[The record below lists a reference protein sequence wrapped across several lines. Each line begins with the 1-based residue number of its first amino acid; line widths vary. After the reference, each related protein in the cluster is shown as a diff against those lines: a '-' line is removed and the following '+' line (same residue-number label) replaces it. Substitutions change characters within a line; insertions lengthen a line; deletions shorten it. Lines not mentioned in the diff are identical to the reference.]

1 MRELLRRQRAVSVK
15 EGLQLIVTN
24 LPTKHLH
31 VERINVENG
40 LYRILAEDIY
50 SPEDMPG
57 FDRSSVDGYA
67 VISSDTFGAS
77 ETMPLYLEVVGEV
90 RMGEEPTERLTNGKA
105 MKIPTGGMLP
115 VGSDAVIML
124 EYTAQVD
131 NSLIEILRPVAPGE
145 NVIKKDDDIKA
156 GELVLKKGHR
166 LRPQDIGALA
176 GLGITEIAVYKRPAV
191 AIISTGDEIVPPT
204 EKPLPGQVRDINS
217 YNLSSLIIEAGAIPM
232 RLGILKDEYEL
243 IRDTLKKA
251 CEMAD
256 MVLISGGSSVG
267 TRDYT
272 AKAIE
277 ELGRPDGGVLFHGVM
292 MKPGKPTIG
301 GIVGNVPVFG
311 IPGHPA
317 AATICFFNFVK
328 PVIKRLSGQNSPEF
342 PKTIKAVLNK
352 NISSS
357 PQRTD
362 FVRVQI
368 KTEGNIF
375 VAEPIFGKSG
385 LITTLVQADGIVVIP
400 PERLGLEEG
409 ETVEVILFE

>member
-1 MRELLRRQRAVSVK
+1 VKELLGKQRAVSVEEALMLIFNNLPARIPPSESINIE
-15 EGLQLIVTN
+15 EGLA
-24 LPTKHLH
+24 
-31 VERINVENG
+31 
-40 LYRILAEDIY
+40 RILAEDIY
-50 SPEDMPG
+50 SREDLPG

-77 ETMPLYLEVVGEV
+77 ETMPLYLEITGEIK
-90 RMGEEPTERLTNGKA
+90 MGEIPLERLTRGKA

-115 VGSDAVIML
+115 EGSDAVIML
-124 EYTAQVD
+124 EHTAQIE
-131 NSLIEILRPVAPGE
+131 NNLIEILRPVAPGE
-145 NVIKKDDDIKA
+145 NVIKKDEDIKF
-156 GELVLKKGHR
+156 GELILKRGHK

-176 GLGITEIAVYKRPAV
+176 GLGITEIKVFKKPEV

-204 EKPLPGQVRDINS
+204 VKPLPGQVRDINS

-232 RLGILKDEYEL
+232 RLGILRDEYEL
-243 IRDTLKKA
+243 IKKTLKKA
-251 CEMAD
+251 CEIAD
-256 MVLISGGSSVG
+256 MVLMSGGSSVG

-342 PKTIKAVLNK
+342 PKRIKAVLNK
-352 NISSS
+352 NIPSS

-362 FVRVQI
+362 FVRVKI
-368 KTEGNIF
+368 KMEGNTF
-375 VAEPIFGKSG
+375 MAEPIFGKSG

>member
-1 MRELLRRQRAVSVK
+1 MKELLGRQRAVSVK
-15 EGLQLIVTN
+15 DALELLLKN
-24 LPTKHLH
+24 LPGKPPH
-31 VERINVENG
+31 VERINIENS
-40 LYRILAEDIY
+40 LSRILAEDIY

-90 RMGEEPTERLTNGKA
+90 KMGEESLNRLTSGKA
-105 MKIPTGGMLP
+105 VKIPTGGMLP
-115 VGSDAVIML
+115 PGSDAVIML

-131 NSLIEILRPVAPGE
+131 KSLIEILRPVAPGE

-176 GLGITEIAVYKRPAV
+176 GLGITEIDVYRKPV
-191 AIISTGDEIVPPT
+191 VSIISTGDEIVPAT
-204 EKPLPGQVRDINS
+204 EKPRPGQVRDINS
-217 YNLSSLIIEAGAIPM
+217 YNLHCLVVEAGGIPV
-232 RLGILKDEYEL
+232 RIGILKDEYEV
-243 IRDTLKKA
+243 IRDTLKKT
-251 CEMAD
+251 CENSD

-272 AKAIE
+272 AKAID
-277 ELGRPDGGVLFHGVM
+277 ELGNPGVLFHGVI

-301 GIVGNVPVFG
+301 GIVNGVPIFG

-328 PVIKRLSGQNSPEF
+328 PVIKRLSGHVSIEF
-342 PKTIKAVLNK
+342 PKTIKAVLTK
-352 NISSS
+352 NIPSS
-357 PQRTD
+357 PGRTD
-362 FVRVQI
+362 FIRVQI
-368 KTEGNIF
+368 ISTEDKGYL
-375 VAEPIFGKSG
+375 AEPIFGKSG
-385 LITTLVQADGIVVIP
+385 LITTLVRADGLVVIP

-409 ETVEVILFE
+409 ETVEVLLFE

>member
-1 MRELLRRQRAVSVK
+1 MRELLGRQRAVSVQD
-15 EGLQLIVTN
+15 GLQLLVTN
-24 LPTKHLH
+24 LSTKPPH
-31 VERINVENG
+31 VERINIENS
-40 LYRILAEDIY
+40 LSRILADDIY
-50 SPEDMPG
+50 STEDIPG

-77 ETMPLYLEVVGEV
+77 ETMPLYLELVGEV
-90 RMGEEPTERLTNGKA
+90 RMGEEPHERLTKGKA

-115 VGSDAVIML
+115 TGSDAVIML

-131 NSLIEILRPVAPGE
+131 NNLIEILRPVAPGE

-156 GELVLKKGHR
+156 GELVLKKGHK

-191 AIISTGDEIVPPT
+191 AIISTGDEIVPAT

-232 RLGILKDEYEL
+232 RLGILRDEYEL
-243 IRDTLKKA
+243 IKNTLKKA
-251 CEMAD
+251 CEIAD

-352 NISSS
+352 NIPSS

-362 FVRVQI
+362 FVRVKI
-368 KTEGNIF
+368 KTEGNTF
-375 VAEPIFGKSG
+375 MAEPIFGKSG

>member
-1 MRELLRRQRAVSVK
+1 MKELLGKQRAVSVEEALMLIFNNLPARIPPSESINIE
-15 EGLQLIVTN
+15 EGLA
-24 LPTKHLH
+24 
-31 VERINVENG
+31 
-40 LYRILAEDIY
+40 RILAEDIY
-50 SPEDMPG
+50 SREDLPG

-77 ETMPLYLEVVGEV
+77 ETMPLYLEIAGEIK
-90 RMGEEPTERLTNGKA
+90 MGEIPLERLTRGKA

-115 VGSDAVIML
+115 EGSDAVIML
-124 EYTAQVD
+124 EHTAQIE
-131 NSLIEILRPVAPGE
+131 NNLIEILRPVAPGE
-145 NVIKKDDDIKA
+145 NVIKKDEDIKF
-156 GELVLKKGHR
+156 GELILKKGHK

-176 GLGITEIAVYKRPAV
+176 GLGITEIKVFKKPEV

-204 EKPLPGQVRDINS
+204 KKPLPGQVRDINS

-232 RLGILKDEYEL
+232 RLGILRDEYEL
-243 IRDTLKKA
+243 IKNTLKKA
-251 CEMAD
+251 CEIAD

-328 PVIKRLSGQNSPEF
+328 PVIKRLSGQNFAEF

-352 NISSS
+352 NIPSS

-362 FVRVQI
+362 FVRVKI
-368 KTEGNIF
+368 KTEGNTF
-375 VAEPIFGKSG
+375 MAEPIFGKSG